1 MAQRITAEEAAALIQ
16 DNMTLGVGG
25 FGAYAAP
32 DELLSAL
39 AERYER
45 LGSPRALTAVCG
57 ISPGSNRPD
66 GRGLARLRAPGLLD
80 TVMAGH
86 FANPPE
92 IAELIG
98 TNQVAAYALPLG
110 VMLHLWRAI
119 AGHKPAVLTHVG
131 LGTFADP
138 RVEGCKAN
146 QKTRAQGRDIVELV
160 SLDGRDYLAYKTFPI
175 DACFIRAT
183 WADEDGSLSMEDEG
197 VGDYAAELAAATH
210 NSGGIVIA
218 QVRGIVSRGS
228 LPPKSVRVHH
238 PMVDYV
244 VVNTDPALHMQSYAA
259 QLRPELSGQL
269 RRPTDSI
276 PPMPLDNRKLI
287 ARRGALELR
296 PDCLINLGIGIP
308 SGVGVVANEEGIAQ
322 RITLSLESGPQGGV
336 PVEGAG
342 FGSAVNAEA
351 IYTVAD
357 TLELYDGGMLDLSFL
372 GAAEVDYLAYKTFP
386 IDACF
391 IRATWADEDG
401 SLSMEDE
408 GVGDY
413 AAELAAATHNSGGI
427 VIAQVRGIVSRGSLP
442 PKSVRVHHPMVD
454 YVVVNTDPAL
464 HMQSYAAQL
473 RPELSG
479 QLRRPTDSI
488 PPMPLDNRKLIARRG
503 ALELRPD
510 CLINLGIG
518 IPSGVGVVAN
528 EEGIAQ
534 RITLSLES
542 GPQGG
547 VPVEGAGFGSAVNAE
562 AIYTVAD
569 TLELYDGG
577 MLDLSFLGAAEVD
590 CHGNVNVSKF
600 GSRCTGPG
608 GFVNISQNTKR
619 VFFTGTFTA
628 GGLKEEVRDGR
639 LVILQEGR
647 SKKFRRQVEQI
658 TFSGDYAVKSGQD
671 VTFLTERAVL
681 KLTPDGLMLTEIA
694 PGVELEQDI
703 LAQMEF
709 RPLISPEL
717 REMDHR
723 IFQAGPM
730 GLTL

>member
-98 TNQVAAYALPLG
+98 TNQ
-110 VMLHLWRAI
+110 
-119 AGHKPAVLTHVG
+119 
-131 LGTFADP
+131 
-138 RVEGCKAN
+138 AN

-175 DACFIRAT
+175 DACFIRT
-183 WADEDGSLSMEDEG
+183 
-197 VGDYAAELAAATH
+197 
-210 NSGGIVIA
+210 
-218 QVRGIVSRGS
+218 
-228 LPPKSVRVHH
+228 
-238 PMVDYV
+238 
-244 VVNTDPALHMQSYAA
+244 
-259 QLRPELSGQL
+259 
-269 RRPTDSI
+269 
-276 PPMPLDNRKLI
+276 
-287 ARRGALELR
+287 
-296 PDCLINLGIGIP
+296 
-308 SGVGVVANEEGIAQ
+308 
-322 RITLSLESGPQGGV
+322 
-336 PVEGAG
+336 
-342 FGSAVNAEA
+342 
-351 IYTVAD
+351 
-357 TLELYDGGMLDLSFL
+357 
-372 GAAEVDYLAYKTFP
+372 
-386 IDACF
+386 
-391 IRATWADEDG
+391 TWADEDG

>member
-1 MAQRITAEEAAALIQ
+1 VAQRITAEEAAALIQ

-228 LPPKSVRVHH
+228 LPPK
-238 PMVDYV
+238 
-244 VVNTDPALHMQSYAA
+244 
-259 QLRPELSGQL
+259 G
-269 RRPTDSI
+269 
-276 PPMPLDNRKLI
+276 
-287 ARRGALELR
+287 
-296 PDCLINLGIGIP
+296 
-308 SGVGVVANEEGIAQ
+308 
-322 RITLSLESGPQGGV
+322 
-336 PVEGAG
+336 
-342 FGSAVNAEA
+342 
-351 IYTVAD
+351 
-357 TLELYDGGMLDLSFL
+357 
-372 GAAEVDYLAYKTFP
+372 
-386 IDACF
+386 
-391 IRATWADEDG
+391 
-401 SLSMEDE
+401 
-408 GVGDY
+408 
-413 AAELAAATHNSGGI
+413 
-427 VIAQVRGIVSRGSLP
+427 
-442 PKSVRVHHPMVD
+442 VRVHHPMVD

-590 CHGNVNVSKF
+590 CRGNVNVSKF